1 MKVQQVEDKKNL
13 KYLRSPDEKDR
24 LFPKNK
30 KVEIVFLVE
39 AVNAILP
46 RTEGVE
52 DITLMK
58 LAGTDYEVPVI
69 LPEKLQAVTR
79 RKMLAQL
86 RKYKDLKTEELGKHL
101 ERLVNVENVVIKDK
115 KGNIK
120 EKRPVSFVKARKY
133 VSDPKSWNCFI
144 QPSGGETRE
153 KATDIGMDGFCPAC
167 VLFGAVLDKTHIEI
181 IRRDKKGETNVF
193 GEAVGIK
200 SRVEFDP
207 AFAISD
213 QAVSVASYTHNKV
226 ADGVSWTGQSLFTEQ
241 HVVAG
246 TIFVGRVVLEDVT
259 ETELKAFLAVLSAI
273 DRLGGRERVFGTVRI
288 HLLGIKGGSYETVSA
303 YELARELAKEYG
315 ERLLSIDEVKEKL
328 KPKLEK
334 LGFETISED
343 DYKKLLDNME
353 LWDKLWEETTEFD
366 RQVIRRIL
374 DILGAT

>member
-1 MKVQQVEDKKNL
+1 M
-13 KYLRSPDEKDR
+13 
-24 LFPKNK
+24 
-30 KVEIVFLVE
+30 FLVE

-69 LPEKLQAVTR
+69 LPEKLQAVVR
-79 RKMLAQL
+79 RRMLAQL
-86 RKYKDLKTEELGKHL
+86 RKYRDLKTEKLGEYLKK
-101 ERLVNVENVVIKDK
+101 LVNVEVIKVR
-115 KGNIK
+115 K
-120 EKRPVSFVKARKY
+120 EERPVSFVKARKY
-133 VSDPKSWNCFI
+133 VNDPKSWNCFI

-167 VLFGAVLDKTHIEI
+167 MLFGAVLDKTHIEI

-193 GEAVGIK
+193 GESVGIK

>member
-1 MKVQQVEDKKNL
+1 MKFQEVVG

-30 KVEIVFLVE
+30 KIEIVFLVE

-69 LPEKLQAVTR
+69 LPEKLQAVAR
-79 RKMLAQL
+79 RKLLAQL
-86 RKYKDLKTEELGKHL
+86 RSYKDLKPEKLGDYFK
-101 ERLVNVENVVIKDK
+101 ELVNIEVIK
-115 KGNIK
+115 IK
-120 EKRPVSFVKARKY
+120 SEERPVNFAKARKFI
-133 VSDPKSWNCFI
+133 SDPKSWNCYI
-144 QPSGGETRE
+144 QPSGGDSRE

-167 VLFGAVLDKTHIEI
+167 TLFGVALDKTHIEI
-181 IRRDKKGETNVF
+181 LRKGKKGEENIF
-193 GEAVGIK
+193 GEAVGLK

-213 QAVSVASYTHNKV
+213 QGVSVASFTHNKV

-241 HVVAG
+241 HVVVG

-273 DRLGGRERVFGTVRI
+273 DRLGGRERIFGTVRI
-288 HLLGIKGGSYETVSA
+288 HVLGIRGGSYEKISA
-303 YELARELAKEYG
+303 YELARELARDYG
-315 ERLLSIDEVKEKL
+315 EQLPSIDEVK
-328 KPKLEK
+328 
-334 LGFETISED
+334 
-343 DYKKLLDNME
+343 KKLLTKLKE
-353 LWDKLWEETTEFD
+353 LGFVDVSEEDFRVLLDDTDLWGRLLEENVEFD
-366 RQVIRRIL
+366 RQIIRRVL
-374 DILGAT
+374 EILGTLG